1 MTTIHSGSSEA
12 LPNSDLGD
20 IRISFPHWTVPSAWP
35 TRPGLLNPYRVA
47 TTQGWHS
54 VTFRGRWDTDGIT
67 RDFRS
72 FVTYSKRDSNE
83 EKPKWEEAAFV
94 LNSQLIITLSEYASD
109 CWTLE
114 VWADSPEKAQSELNR
129 LKSQYLLPDK
139 KRDVTEFYVV
149 TTAHGEIEARC
160 VELRPWI
167 FDEGD
172 LELHYGRQ
180 FSGWS
185 TRFVER
191 LKARKFGLTILQ
203 GSPGTGK
210 TSYLKYLVH
219 SLRHSHRFYYL
230 PVTVY
235 PMLASSSTVDFWH
248 LETVLH
254 EKKQKVVIIEDAETL
269 LMQRAADN
277 QESLSNLLNIA
288 DGFLGAFLQMHLICT
303 VNTQIDK
310 LDPAV
315 LRPGRLLARYVFNR
329 LSRAE
334 ARTLA
339 AAKGLNIPD
348 REDYSLAEIYNCDEH
363 LTQETAE
370 PIGFRIA
377 SREQPKPFRTDP
389 RGKAN
394 DKTPIT

>member
-1 MTTIHSGSSEA
+1 MGRSSVCSQQQAYHRAFRVRILLDVGSLGRFSRKGSERA
-12 LPNSDLGD
+12 EP
-20 IRISFPHWTVPSAWP
+20 P
-35 TRPGLLNPYRVA
+35 
-47 TTQGWHS
+47 
-54 VTFRGRWDTDGIT
+54 
-67 RDFRS
+67 
-72 FVTYSKRDSNE
+72 
-83 EKPKWEEAAFV
+83 
-94 LNSQLIITLSEYASD
+94 
-109 CWTLE
+109 
-114 VWADSPEKAQSELNR
+114 
-129 LKSQYLLPDK
+129 KSQYLLPEK

-149 TTAHGEIEARC
+149 TTSHGEIEARC

-235 PMLASSSTVDFWH
+235 PILASSRTVDFWL

-254 EKKQKVVIIEDAETL
+254 ENKQKVVIIEDAETL

-348 REDYSLAEIYNCDEH
+348 REDYSLAEIYNNYEDD
-363 LTQETAE
+363 TAHRADQ
-370 PIGFRIA
+370 IGFC
-377 SREQPKPFRTDP
+377 K
-389 RGKAN
+389 
-394 DKTPIT
+394 